1 MNTYLGQK
9 GYTLLKSELSPK
21 QVEKIISDLTIKP
34 YVHGAP
40 KNAQT
45 QTFPAY
51 RESGN
56 KLYLPHY
63 YGVSN
68 FGPPTEYKVPEGDDM
83 NVAFHGSLR
92 DYQAPVVHQFIDHVK
107 SAPVSG
113 GLLELYCAWGKT
125 SSALYIASHLKKKT
139 LVIVHKEFL
148 MNQWIERIQQF
159 LPTARIGKIQGK
171 TVDIDDKDIV
181 ICMLQSLS
189 MKDYP
194 ASTFASFGFTI
205 LDEVHHISS
214 CTFSQALFK
223 LVTKY
228 MLGLSATMNRKDGTT
243 HVFKMF
249 LGEVVHKAV
258 RKDSHDVYVRSIT
271 YSTNDAEFNETVY
284 DYRGNPQI
292 STMISKICAFHR
304 RTDFIADV
312 LCDFMRK
319 DNITKTDAAIMK
331 SEMDAQMLCCHG
343 CNRTHNYLMKSSCCG
358 VVKYCML
365 CIENMSNPPT
375 EEVEASVSS
384 RNKKTKCPDCK
395 KVLKYEQN
403 YVPIPWIQPIEDLHV
418 IILSHNLNILEYL
431 YRKIVCKNL
440 GSVGYYVGGMKE
452 SELKNTEKKQI
463 VLATFAM
470 AAEGLDIPTLNAEFL
485 ITPKTDIEQ
494 SVGRILRAK
503 HATAKPIIYDIVD
516 SHDVFKKQYLKRKR
530 FYKKQNFKITEKSM
544 AQYDGIWLEDESE
557 ASDSNVSDDDID
569 DDITT
574 NDDGH
579 KNNKNKNKPVIGQC
593 LIQL

>member
-9 GYTLLKSELSPK
+9 GYTITKNELSPK
-21 QVEKIISDLTIKP
+21 QTEKLIKDLTVKP
-34 YVHGAP
+34 YVHGMP
-40 KNAQT
+40 KNAAT
-45 QTFPAY
+45 PSFPVY

-56 KLYLPHY
+56 KFYVPHY
-63 YGVSN
+63 YGISN
-68 FGPPTEYKVPEGDDM
+68 FGPPKEYKVPEGDDLVGIEF
-83 NVAFHGSLR
+83 NGKLR
-92 DYQAPVVHQFIDHVK
+92 DYQAPVVQQFIDHVR
-107 SAPVSG
+107 SAPVCG

-125 SSALYIASHLKKKT
+125 SSALYIASELKKKT

-159 LPTARIGKIQGK
+159 LPNARIGKIQGK
-171 TVDIDDKDIV
+171 TIEIEDRDIV

-194 ASTFASFGFTI
+194 ASMFSSFGFTI
-205 LDEVHHISS
+205 IDEVHHISS

-258 RKDSHDVYVRSIT
+258 RKDTHDVYVRSIMYET
-271 YSTNDAEFNETVY
+271 PDPEFNETIY

-292 STMISKICAFHR
+292 SSMISKICAFHR

-312 LCDFMRK
+312 LCDFMRRPDISK
-319 DNITKTDAAIMK
+319 AEANAFRAAADAEIP
-331 SEMDAQMLCCHG
+331 SCHG
-343 CNRTHNYLMKSSCCG
+343 CNRNHNYLMKTSCCHT
-358 VVKYCML
+358 VKYCMACL
-365 CIENMSNPPT
+365 ESMTQPT
-375 EEVEASVSS
+375 ESG
-384 RNKKTKCPDCK
+384 KKAKCPDCK
-395 KVLKYEQN
+395 RVLKYEQN
-403 YVPIPWIQPIEDLHV
+403 DVELHWNQPISDLHV

-452 SELKNTEKKQI
+452 AELKNSEKKQI

-516 SHDVFKKQYLKRKR
+516 SHEVFKKQYLKRKR
-530 FYKKQNFKITEKSM
+530 FYKKQNYKITEQTM
-544 AQYDGIWLEDESE
+544 AQYNGVWIEDQDNEPDNEDG
-557 ASDSNVSDDDID
+557 DDDD
-569 DDITT
+569 DDLYD
-574 NDDGH
+574 NDDDNARET
-579 KNNKNKNKPVIGQC
+579 KTKSKSKPMIGKC

>member
-1 MNTYLGQK
+1 MHTYLGQK
-9 GYTLLKSELSPK
+9 GYTVLKSDLSAK
-21 QVEKIISDLTIKP
+21 QAEQIINDLTIKP

-45 QTFPAY
+45 QSFPAY
-51 RESGN
+51 RESSN
-56 KLYLPHY
+56 KFYLPHY

-68 FGPPTEYKVPEGDDM
+68 FGPPKEYKVPAGESMD
-83 NVAFHGSLR
+83 VAFHGSLR
-92 DYQAPVVHQFIDHVK
+92 DYQAPVVQQFIDHMN
-107 SAPVSG
+107 SAPVSA

-125 SSALYIASHLKKKT
+125 SSALYIASQLKKKT

-171 TVDIDDKDIV
+171 TIDIDDKDIV

-194 ASTFASFGFTI
+194 ASTFESFGFTI

-243 HVFKMF
+243 RVFKMF

-258 RKDSHDVYVRSIT
+258 RKDSHDVYVRSIM
-271 YSTNDAEFNETVY
+271 YSTNDADFNETVY

-319 DNITKTDAAIMK
+319 DDVSREQAAAMK
-331 SEMDAQMLCCHG
+331 MEMDAQILCCHG
-343 CNRTHNYLMKSSCCG
+343 CNRAHDYLMKSTCCG
-358 VVKYCML
+358 AVKYCMRCL
-365 CIENMSNPPT
+365 ENMTTNTQEQGETRS
-375 EEVEASVSS
+375 
-384 RNKKTKCPDCK
+384 KKAKCPDCK

-403 YVPIPWIQPIEDLHV
+403 DVDIPWIKSIQDLHI

-440 GSVGYYVGGMKE
+440 GSVGFYVGGMKE
-452 SELKNTEKKQI
+452 AELKNTEKKQI

-530 FYKKQNFKITEKSM
+530 FYKKQNFKITEKTM
-544 AQYDGIWLEDESE
+544 AEYDGSWMNEQEESA
-557 ASDSNVSDDDID
+557 ASTSEDDDE
-569 DDITT
+569 
-574 NDDGH
+574 NDDGVICTE
-579 KNNKNKNKPVIGQC
+579 KQKPIIGQC

>member
-9 GYTLLKSELSPK
+9 GYTILKNELTPA
-21 QVEKIISDLTIKP
+21 QVDKIVKDLTIKP
-34 YVHGAP
+34 YVHGMP
-40 KNAQT
+40 KNAAT
-45 QTFPAY
+45 PSFPAY

-56 KLYLPHY
+56 KFYVPHY
-63 YGVSN
+63 YGITH
-68 FGPPTEYKVPEGDDM
+68 FGIPKEYKVPEGDDLVDVHF
-83 NVAFHGSLR
+83 NGTLR
-92 DYQAPVVHQFIDHVK
+92 DYQAPVVKQFIDHVQ
-107 SAPVSG
+107 SSPVCG

-125 SSALYIASHLKKKT
+125 SSALYIASQLKKKT

-159 LPTARIGKIQGK
+159 LPNARIGRIQGK
-171 TVDIDDKDIV
+171 IVDIDNKDIV

-194 ASTFASFGFTI
+194 ASLFASFGFTI

-258 RKDSHDVYVRSIT
+258 RKDSHDVYVRSIMYET
-271 YSTNDAEFNETVY
+271 SDAEFNETVY

-292 STMISKICAFHR
+292 SSMISKICAFHR
-304 RTDFIADV
+304 RTDFIAEV

-319 DNITKTDAAIMK
+319 PDISKADAATMK
-331 SEMDAQMLCCHG
+331 SQMDAQIHSCHG
-343 CNRTHNYLMKSSCCG
+343 CNRNHNYLMKNTCCG
-358 VVKYCML
+358 AVKYCMPCL
-365 CIENMSNPPT
+365 ESFSENG
-375 EEVEASVSS
+375 EKG
-384 RNKKTKCPDCK
+384 KKAKCPDCK
-395 KVLKYEQN
+395 RVLKYEQN
-403 YVPIPWIQPIEDLHV
+403 DVDIPWIQPISDLHV

-440 GSVGYYVGGMKE
+440 GSVGYYIGGMKE
-452 SELKNTEKKQI
+452 AELKNTEKKQI

-530 FYKKQNFKITEKSM
+530 FYKKQNYKITEQKM
-544 AQYDGIWLEDESE
+544 AQYTGVWVEDDSSSGSGDESGE
-557 ASDSNVSDDDID
+557 EDDVD
-569 DDITT
+569 DPESVQ
-574 NDDGH
+574 
-579 KNNKNKNKPVIGQC
+579 KQKPIIGKC

>member
-9 GYTLLKSELSPK
+9 GYTVLKSELSPK
-21 QVEKIISDLTIKP
+21 QAEKIISDLTIKP

-45 QTFPAY
+45 QSFPAY
-51 RESGN
+51 RESSN
-56 KLYLPHY
+56 KFYLPHY
-63 YGVSN
+63 YGVSS
-68 FGPPTEYKVPEGDDM
+68 FGPPKEYKVPDGDPMD
-83 NVAFHGSLR
+83 VVFHGSLR
-92 DYQAPVVHQFIDHVK
+92 DYQAPVVQQFIDHMH
-107 SAPVSG
+107 SAPVSA

-125 SSALYIASHLKKKT
+125 SSALYIASQLKKKT

-171 TVDIDDKDIV
+171 TIDIDNKDIV

-194 ASTFASFGFTI
+194 ASTFESFGFTI

-243 HVFKMF
+243 RVFKMF

-258 RKDSHDVYVRSIT
+258 RKDSHDVYVRSIM
-271 YSTNDAEFNETVY
+271 YSTNDADFNETVY

-292 STMISKICAFHR
+292 SSMISKICAYHR

-319 DNITKTDAAIMK
+319 DDVSKAEAAAMK
-331 SEMDAQMLCCHG
+331 SKMDANMLCCHG
-343 CNRTHNYLMKSSCCG
+343 CNRTHDYLMKSTCCG
-358 VVKYCML
+358 VVKYCMRCL
-365 CIENMSNPPT
+365 ENMSNT
-375 EEVEASVSS
+375 NTNTNVDGSS
-384 RNKKTKCPDCK
+384 DTVVRNKKTKCPDCK

-403 YVPIPWIQPIEDLHV
+403 DVVIPWIKPIEDLHI

-440 GSVGYYVGGMKE
+440 GSVGFYVGGMKE
-452 SELKNTEKKQI
+452 AELKNTEKKQI

-530 FYKKQNFKITEKSM
+530 FYKKQNFKITEKTM
-544 AQYDGIWLEDESE
+544 AEYDGSWENELDESA
-557 ASDSNVSDDDID
+557 ASASEDDD
-569 DDITT
+569 T
-574 NDDGH
+574 DDGVCSETQ
-579 KNNKNKNKPVIGQC
+579 KPIIGQC

>member
-9 GYTLLKSELSPK
+9 GYTVLKGELTPK
-21 QVEKIISDLTIKP
+21 QIEKIVKDLTIKP
-34 YVHGAP
+34 YVHGMP
-40 KNAQT
+40 KTAAT
-45 QTFPAY
+45 PTFPAY

-56 KLYLPHY
+56 KFYLPHY
-63 YGVSN
+63 YGVAN
-68 FGPPTEYKVPEGDDM
+68 FGIPKEYKVPEGDDLVGVDF
-83 NVAFHGSLR
+83 NGTLR
-92 DYQAPVVHQFIDHVK
+92 DYQAPVVHQFIEHVR
-107 SAPVSG
+107 SSPVCG

-125 SSALYIASHLKKKT
+125 SSALYIASQLKKKT

-159 LPTARIGKIQGK
+159 LPTARIGRIQGK
-171 TVDIDDKDIV
+171 TVDIEDKDIV

-194 ASTFASFGFTI
+194 ASLFSSFGFTI

-258 RKDSHDVYVRSIT
+258 RKDSHDVFVRSIM
-271 YSTNDAEFNETVY
+271 YSTNDPEFNETVY

-292 STMISKICAFHR
+292 SSMISKICAFHR
-304 RTDFIADV
+304 RTDFIAEV

-319 DNITKTDAAIMK
+319 PDISKEQAKQMKAQADA
-331 SEMDAQMLCCHG
+331 EMPCCHG
-343 CNRTHNYLMKSSCCG
+343 CNRNHNYLMKTTCCNT
-358 VVKYCML
+358 VKYCMPCL
-365 CIENMSNPPT
+365 ETMAQP
-375 EEVEASVSS
+375 SVSQDAKGAG
-384 RNKKTKCPDCK
+384 KKAKCPDCK
-395 KVLKYEQN
+395 RVLKYEQN
-403 YVPIPWIQPIEDLHV
+403 DVVVPWNQPITDLHV

-452 SELKNTEKKQI
+452 AELKNSEKKQI

-516 SHDVFKKQYLKRKR
+516 SHDVFRKQYLKRKR
-530 FYKKQNFKITEKSM
+530 FYKKQNYKITEQTM
-544 AQYDGIWLEDESE
+544 AQYNGIWNED
-557 ASDSNVSDDDID
+557 ASSGSSSDTNEDDED
-569 DDITT
+569 DYMEDTGDEDT
-574 NDDGH
+574 VG
-579 KNNKNKNKPVIGQC
+579 KSKQKPIIGKC

>member
-9 GYTLLKSELSPK
+9 GYTILKSELSEK
-21 QVEKIISDLTIKP
+21 QIQKIISELTIKP

-45 QTFPAY
+45 ATFAAY

-56 KLYLPHY
+56 KFYLPHY

-68 FGPPTEYKVPEGDDM
+68 FGPPKEYKVSEGDDIHIPF
-83 NVAFHGSLR
+83 NGSLR
-92 DYQAPVVHQFIDHVK
+92 DYQSPVVHQFIDHVK
-107 SAPVSG
+107 NAPVCG

-125 SSALYIASHLKKKT
+125 SSALYIASQLKKKT

-148 MNQWIERIQQF
+148 LNQWVERIQQF
-159 LPTARIGKIQGK
+159 LPSARIGKIQGK
-171 TVDIDDKDIV
+171 TIDIDDKDIV

-194 ASTFASFGFTI
+194 ASIFSSFGFTI
-205 LDEVHHISS
+205 IDEVHHISS

-258 RKDSHDVYVRSIT
+258 RKDNHDVYVRSIT
-271 YSTNDAEFNETVY
+271 YSTNDEDFNETIY

-292 STMISKICAFHR
+292 SSMISKICSFHR

-312 LCDFMRK
+312 LCDFMRM
-319 DNITKTDAAIMK
+319 DNISKEEASIMK
-331 SEMDAQMLCCHG
+331 SKMDMEKLTCHG
-343 CNRTHNYLMKSSCCG
+343 CNRNHDYLMKSSCCG
-358 VVKYCML
+358 VVKYCLMCL
-365 CIENMSNPPT
+365 ENMESG
-375 EEVEASVSS
+375 EKEKSS
-384 RNKKTKCPDCK
+384 KKTKCPDCK

-403 YVPIPWIQPIEDLHV
+403 VISIPWIKPMEDLHV
-418 IILSHNLNILEYL
+418 IILSHNLNILDYL

-530 FYKKQNFKITEKSM
+530 FYKKQNYKITEKTL
-544 AQYDGIWLEDESE
+544 QEYNGIWSE
-557 ASDSNVSDDDID
+557 NNDTSSDGETDDCSDDDS
-569 DDITT
+569 TQ
-574 NDDGH
+574 
-579 KNNKNKNKPVIGQC
+579 KQKPVIGKC
-593 LIQL
+593 LIQI

>member
-9 GYTLLKSELSPK
+9 GYTVLKGELSPK
-21 QVEKIISDLTIKP
+21 QIEKIVKDLTIKP
-34 YVHGAP
+34 YIHGMP
-40 KNAQT
+40 KTAQT
-45 QTFPAY
+45 PTFPAY

-56 KLYLPHY
+56 KFYLPHY
-63 YGVSN
+63 YGVAN
-68 FGPPTEYKVPEGDDM
+68 FGIPKEYKVPEGDDLVGVEF
-83 NVAFHGSLR
+83 NGTLR
-92 DYQAPVVHQFIDHVK
+92 DYQAPVVQQFIDHVR
-107 SAPVSG
+107 SAPVCG

-125 SSALYIASHLKKKT
+125 SSALYIASQLKKKT

-159 LPTARIGKIQGK
+159 LPTARIGRIQGK
-171 TVDIDDKDIV
+171 TIDIENKDIV

-194 ASTFASFGFTI
+194 ASTFSSFGFTI

-258 RKDSHDVYVRSIT
+258 RKDSHDVFVRSIM
-271 YSTNDAEFNETVY
+271 YSTPDPEFNETVY

-292 STMISKICAFHR
+292 SSMISKICAFHR
-304 RTDFIADV
+304 RTDFIAEV

-319 DNITKTDAAIMK
+319 PDITKEEAARMKAAADA
-331 SEMDAQMLCCHG
+331 EMPCCHG
-343 CNRTHNYLMKSSCCG
+343 CNRNHNYLMKTTCCNT
-358 VVKYCML
+358 VKYCMSCL
-365 CIENMSNPPT
+365 ETMSQPPGEQT
-375 EEVEASVSS
+375 NVSGTKTS
-384 RNKKTKCPDCK
+384 GKKAKCPDCK
-395 KVLKYEQN
+395 RVLKYEQN
-403 YVPIPWIQPIEDLHV
+403 DVDIPWNQPITDLHV
-418 IILSHNLNILEYL
+418 IILSHNLNVLEYL

-440 GSVGYYVGGMKE
+440 GTVGYYVGGMKE
-452 SELKNTEKKQI
+452 AELKNSEKKQI

-516 SHDVFKKQYLKRKR
+516 SHDVFRKQYLKRKR
-530 FYKKQNFKITEKSM
+530 FYKKQNYKITEQTM
-544 AQYDGIWLEDESE
+544 TQYNGVWNEDASSSNTEEDEE
-557 ASDSNVSDDDID
+557 DDNIMDDEDIS
-569 DDITT
+569 TKT
-574 NDDGH
+574 
-579 KNNKNKNKPVIGQC
+579 KQKPRIGKC
-593 LIQL
+593 LIQLE

>member
-21 QVEKIISDLTIKP
+21 QTEKLIKDLTVKP

-40 KNAQT
+40 KNAAT
-45 QTFPAY
+45 PTFPAY

-56 KLYLPHY
+56 KFYVPHY
-63 YGVSN
+63 YGVAN
-68 FGPPTEYKVPEGDDM
+68 FGVPKEYKVPEGDDLVGIEF
-83 NVAFHGSLR
+83 NGTLR
-92 DYQAPVVHQFIDHVK
+92 DYQAPVVQQFIDHVRT
-107 SAPVSG
+107 APVCG

-125 SSALYIASHLKKKT
+125 SSALYIASELKKKT

-159 LPTARIGKIQGK
+159 LPNARIGRIQGK
-171 TVDIDDKDIV
+171 TVDIDNKDIV

-194 ASTFASFGFTI
+194 ASLFASFGFTI
-205 LDEVHHISS
+205 IDEVHHISS

-243 HVFKMF
+243 NIFKMF

-258 RKDSHDVYVRSIT
+258 RKDSHDVYVRSIM
-271 YSTNDAEFNETVY
+271 YSTNDADFNETVY

-292 STMISKICAFHR
+292 SSMISKICAFHR
-304 RTDFIADV
+304 RTDFIAEV

-319 DNITKTDAAIMK
+319 PSITKEDAARMKAQTDAEIP
-331 SEMDAQMLCCHG
+331 CCHV
-343 CNRTHNYLMKSSCCG
+343 CNRNHNYLMKTSCCSQ
-358 VVKYCML
+358 VKYCMPCL
-365 CIENMSNPPT
+365 ESLTQPT
-375 EEVEASVSS
+375 DGG
-384 RNKKTKCPDCK
+384 KKAKCPDCK
-395 KVLKYEQN
+395 RVLKYEQN
-403 YVPIPWIQPIEDLHV
+403 DVDIPWNQHITDLHV

-452 SELKNTEKKQI
+452 AELKNSEKKQI

-516 SHDVFKKQYLKRKR
+516 SHDVFKKQYLKRKK
-530 FYKKQNFKITEKSM
+530 FYKKQNYKITEKSM
-544 AQYDGIWLEDESE
+544 AQYNGVWVEDASSDTNSNEDEDDYDDDDDDDDAEDGIINKGD
-557 ASDSNVSDDDID
+557 NKKK
-569 DDITT
+569 T
-574 NDDGH
+574 
-579 KNNKNKNKPVIGQC
+579 NKNTLIGKC
-593 LIQL
+593 LVQL